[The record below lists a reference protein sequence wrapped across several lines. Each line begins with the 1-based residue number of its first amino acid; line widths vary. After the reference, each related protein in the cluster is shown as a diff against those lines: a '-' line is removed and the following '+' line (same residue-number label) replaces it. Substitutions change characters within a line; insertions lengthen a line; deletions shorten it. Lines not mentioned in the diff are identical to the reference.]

1 MSRRGTWHRQVRHAV
16 MRQTTRH
23 AFADALQAAARPPL
37 RWHDLRA
44 AHGGLLLAAGV
55 DISVISKMLGH
66 SSVALTVRH
75 YAGVGEALGRQ
86 ASERFAALFDPAIMG
101 NL

>member
-1 MSRRGTWHRQVRHAV
+1 LR
-16 MRQTTRH
+16 
-23 AFADALQAAARPPL
+23 AAGLAPL

-55 DISVISKMLGH
+55 DIAVISKMLGH
-66 SSVALTVRH
+66 SAVAVTARH

-86 ASERFAALFDPAIMG
+86 ASERFAALLGPARLG
-101 NL
+101 TL